1 MPSDDKHSAR
11 QQWYRMRSPRWCA
24 DDAIQLL
31 PLEAKGALIEIT
43 TRCHLSSDDGTL
55 IICGQ
60 PIGPQTLDAATPND
74 RAALKNLAEVLRI
87 STGKARKL
95 VEKLQK
101 NGVIAVDDDGV
112 FYSPLLAEER
122 EISRIAAEKGGK
134 GGNPHEKARVERL
147 KLAVNNV
154 DNPRERERVQRSEY
168 RDQKRE
174 KESARSRSPWS
185 WESIPKH
192 IRPTVPRPLHDEFLA
207 KLGDDDDP
215 RELFEFYSRVS
226 NKWKGKRVDEGSFDF
241 WKREMREW
249 RGTTTKR
256 QTKAAGRLSGQLADI
271 RAWGGEA
278 VND

>member
-1 MPSDDKHSAR
+1 MPDDKHSAR
-11 QQWYRMRSPRWCA
+11 QQWYRMRSARWCA

-31 PLEAKGALIEIT
+31 PLEAKGALIELT
-43 TRCHLSSDDGTL
+43 NRCHLSSRAGAL
-55 IICGQ
+55 IVCGR
-60 PIGPQTLDAATPND
+60 PIGPQTLDGTTPDD

-87 STGKARKL
+87 STGKARKI

-122 EISRIAAEKGGK
+122 EISRIAAEKGRN

-147 KLAVNNV
+147 KLAVNNA
-154 DNPRERERVQRSEY
+154 DNPRERERVQNSEL
-168 RDQKRE
+168 RTQKSERE
-174 KESARSRSPWS
+174 SSHPAS
-185 WESIPKH
+185 WASIPRH
-192 IRPTVPRPLHDEFLA
+192 VRPSVPKPLHTEFLQ
-207 KLGDDDDP
+207 KLGDGDDP
-215 RELFEFYSRVS
+215 RDLFEFYSRVT

-256 QTKAAGRLSGQLADI
+256 PTKSSDRTAASIDALRSFAGGRS
-271 RAWGGEA
+271 
-278 VND
+278 